1 MLDLDILV
9 LILININSLYIR
21 VSLIV
26 IDLFGK
32 LSVLD
37 TNAIFTRLG
46 AEDIVN
52 RYDKLLNEWKML
64 KDAEREFKLIMGL
77 EQEKDLVKCLGSIP
91 PGNLFK
97 TQFYFKRYLNIYDS
111 GEWVHAV
118 ANECCNFGIFVGW
131 SFFLIFCLAV
141 MYTCRA
147 VLLVL

>member
-1 MLDLDILV
+1 MRDLDILV

-26 IDLFGK
+26 IDLFGE

-97 TQFYFKRYLNIYDS
+97 TQFYFKRYSIFMILVNGYMQLPMSVAILVFL
-111 GEWVHAV
+111 WVGV
-118 ANECCNFGIFVGW
+118 
-131 SFFLIFCLAV
+131 FF
-141 MYTCRA
+141 
-147 VLLVL
+147 